1 MICFRFFFL
10 SVASNVHS
18 VHVYVHEL
26 QFWHIFNCVFIKMA
40 SPKEHSV
47 HVYVHEMQ
55 SWRIFGCV
63 FGQNGVPKTAFR
75 ARIRVHNALLV
86 YFWVRFAS
94 NFGLQMFIPCTY
106 TCTNCA
112 FGIFRMRFLV
122 QKVIW
127 SLHSSALNFV
137 TYFSTIFCQ
146 FFVLKSSFRQRFSI
160 PNALSDHFLLVFHYQ
175 KFISSTFFNS
185 KCTFRRNF

>member
-18 VHVYVHEL
+18 VHVYVHDL
-26 QFWHIFNCVFIKMA
+26 QFWHIFSCVFIKMA

-47 HVYVHEMQ
+47 HVYVYEMQ

-75 ARIRVHNALLV
+75 ARIRVHNALFG

-106 TCTNCA
+106 TCTNCV

-127 SLHSSALNFV
+127 SLHSSVLNFV
-137 TYFSTIFCQ
+137 TYFRPAT
-146 FFVLKSSFRQRFSI
+146 
-160 PNALSDHFLLVFHYQ
+160 
-175 KFISSTFFNS
+175 TF
-185 KCTFRRNF
+185 